1 MTPAQCEAL
10 LVNLGLIQN
19 DRENAARRL
28 KMLRKVIEPLHGGAR
43 VLLETIE
50 DDVAAIERRAASV
63 RRLVELE
70 VFDASR

>member
-28 KMLRKVIEPLHGGAR
+28 KALRRTLEPLRGGAS

-63 RRLVELE
+63 RKLVELE